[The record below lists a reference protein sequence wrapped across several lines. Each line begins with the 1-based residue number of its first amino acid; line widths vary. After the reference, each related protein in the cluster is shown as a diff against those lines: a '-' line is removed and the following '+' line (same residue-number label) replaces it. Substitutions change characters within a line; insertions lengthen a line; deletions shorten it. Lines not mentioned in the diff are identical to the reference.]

1 MNWQQLRNNIYYLDG
16 SLRDIYVHG
25 TTKDDWVKWADF
37 VNQNYKVSFNP
48 VGTNAVENKINVNKA
63 FENCF
68 NSEED
73 DCSIA
78 TVFIDDILIQ
88 IYFFVS
94 EEIENDI
101 TPVEINS
108 VDDHNKLI
116 KYMIGV
122 SKTLNKKVILTPE
135 SMPEKELISVYL
147 EEVTVNA
154 GI

>member
-25 TTKDDWVKWADF
+25 TTKDDWVKWVDF

-101 TPVEINS
+101 TPVEIN
-108 VDDHNKLI
+108 
-116 KYMIGV
+116 
-122 SKTLNKKVILTPE
+122 
-135 SMPEKELISVYL
+135 
-147 EEVTVNA
+147 
-154 GI
+154 